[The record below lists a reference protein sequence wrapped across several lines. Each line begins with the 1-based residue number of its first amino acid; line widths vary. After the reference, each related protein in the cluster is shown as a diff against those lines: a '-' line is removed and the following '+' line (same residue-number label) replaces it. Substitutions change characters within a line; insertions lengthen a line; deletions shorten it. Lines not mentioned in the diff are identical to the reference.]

1 MLRRLLLITVLL
13 LAFTTQLGCASKRS
27 SEVSPNEQIESK
39 MHYREGTNYLNQ
51 GVYDR
56 AERKFKQALEI
67 KPNFAHAHFK

>member
-1 MLRRLLLITVLL
+1 
-13 LAFTTQLGCASKRS
+13 
-27 SEVSPNEQIESK
+27 

-67 KPNFAHAHFK
+67 NPNFAHAHCKLGERYLQTGRGGLARERQKTLDSLDPVMAAKLRKMF